1 MSGDM
6 YKRLKLG
13 PLDTKGLPKV
23 VGADGTSLGAMGRIS
38 CEISIGERTFK
49 QTFLVCQNITRPV
62 ILGKNFA
69 RDNCAGVH
77 WMENNTRML
86 TINLK
91 KLIETPELIP
101 TKTKYAVSLKK
112 AANLP
117 PRSCAVVDVNINTDS
132 KEKVQMIPDE
142 LCQFNNPNMYMYSL
156 HADLAEKR
164 KDTVTPYVIIN
175 LSSTEHLYL
184 PKKHVVA
191 FAEKDDIDG
200 EVFEIDNLDTTPR
213 NWVPEQTRQTFT
225 QFAPIE
231 AETDLHKV
239 LTTATNFIKSPAD
252 IETHRKVDLKDAQIK
267 EETKGKF
274 HDLCNRFDSIIS
286 KSSGD
291 IGKTL
296 LIEMDIDTGNS
307 HPIVS
312 RPYTLPLKHYE
323 WVRKEI
329 STLERAG
336 IITKSI
342 LPWASPVV
350 IVPKKSAPGEP
361 PQRRMCVDFRKLNKT
376 QPEVH
381 NMNGGKGCISLVPL
395 PKIDE
400 LYAKLQ
406 GYKIF
411 STLDLRSGYYHIGL
425 SHSAKPKTAFV
436 ISGMGKYEFNRVP
449 FGLAQAPAHFQKL
462 INEVLT
468 DCNFAMGYLDDIIIF
483 SKTEEEHLEHL
494 ETIFNRLREAGL
506 KLKLQKCSFFKK
518 HIQYLGHLIS
528 DEGIQPLLE
537 KLESIAKMPIPKNA
551 KQVKQ
556 FLGLVGYYRKFV
568 PRFADIS
575 RILTKLSRKDQEFKW
590 TPECDKCFHMLKD
603 YLQEA
608 PILRYPDPAAS
619 YTLYTDASK
628 YAYAGVLTQRQDD
641 TDHPVAYVSGLFRG
655 SQLNSVA
662 LTKEAYAIYMS
673 VKKLSFYL
681 DSARI
686 TVRSDHLPLKR
697 FLEKNTLNAKVNNWA
712 VELESQKIDFVFIQ
726 GTKNVLADTL
736 SRLIE
741 IDDDIKLPAEQEG
754 HEFGYVPFEQLPP
767 AQVTV
772 TEEVIINEVNN
783 LKIKIQHI
791 DPVQKDL
798 KIELPISN
806 LKLKELQEQDR
817 KINHLRKLWSE
828 NKLNK
833 NIFAMENDILKKKAI
848 ECGLLYKP
856 VIIPEILRECLL
868 ILAHDEQGHNG
879 FKRTHSALKTLYYWK
894 GMKRHI
900 QLYCRRCRT
909 CA

>member
-13 PLDTKGLPKV
+13 PLDTKRLPKV

-38 CEISIGERTFK
+38 CEINIGERTFK

-62 ILGKNFA
+62 ILGKDFA

-86 TINLK
+86 TINLE

-117 PRSCAVVDVNINTDS
+117 PRSCAAVDVNINTDS

-191 FAEKDDIDG
+191 FAEKDDTDG
-200 EVFEIDNLDTTPR
+200 EVFEIDNLGTTPR
-213 NWVPEQTRQTFT
+213 KWMPEQTRQTFA

-307 HPIVS
+307 PPITS

-342 LPWASPVV
+342 SPWASPMV

-411 STLDLRSGYYHIGL
+411 STLDLHSGYYHIGL
-425 SHSAKPKTAFV
+425 SHSTKPKTAFV

-449 FGLAQAPAHFQKL
+449 FGLAQAPAHFQRL

-468 DCNFAMGYLDDIIIF
+468 DCTFAMGYLDDIIIF

-494 ETIFNRLREAGL
+494 ETIFNQLREAGL

-528 DEGIQPLLE
+528 DEGIQPLPE

-556 FLGLVGYYRKFV
+556 FFGLVGYYRKFV

-575 RILTKLSRKDQEFKW
+575 RILTNLTRKDQEFKW
-590 TPECDKCFHMLKD
+590 TLECDKCFHMLKD

-641 TDHPVAYVSGLFRG
+641 TDHPVAYISGLFRG
-655 SQLNSVA
+655 SQLNWAA

-736 SRLIE
+736 LRLIE

-791 DPVQKDL
+791 DPVQKYL

-806 LKLKELQEQDR
+806 LKSKELQEQDR

-828 NKLNK
+828 NKL
-833 NIFAMENDILKKKAI
+833 
-848 ECGLLYKP
+848 
-856 VIIPEILRECLL
+856 
-868 ILAHDEQGHNG
+868 
-879 FKRTHSALKTLYYWK
+879 KRTSSLWRMTS
-894 GMKRHI
+894 
-900 QLYCRRCRT
+900 
-909 CA
+909 